1 MARVATTR
9 SESGRRAMH
18 PRSGAG
24 AARGPE
30 VELGREYAALRP
42 KLASWARRN
51 LGLSAADFEDLHEE
65 AWAEVVRRSRNGSEI
80 RHLHSFLK
88 GAIRNKWKMRLRSDR
103 RHPTVSLDAAEAAW
117 VDAATGDAVV
127 SDQIELHE
135 DLSLGLELL
144 ESIPNQRRRQ
154 VLRLLYVCGLEPA
167 EVRQVMGVTERT
179 YRRLLEQAKAEIGK
193 KLELVIQ
200 GRWCAIQRP
209 SLVAYARGT
218 ADERQLHDVRR
229 HLRRCAP
236 CRQTFAE
243 MRRAYAADARRRS
256 PQVARAPRE
265 AAVPGESSSCPARW
279 QGGEGPPSGNFPETR
294 STHRRTWSCGKPPG
308 IF

>member
-1 MARVATTR
+1 
-9 SESGRRAMH
+9 MH
-18 PRSGAG
+18 PRSDAG
-24 AARGPE
+24 AAQGPE
-30 VELGREYAALRP
+30 VELGRESVVLRP
-42 KLASWARRN
+42 KLASWAKRN
-51 LGLSAADFEDLHEE
+51 LGLSAPDFKDLHEE
-65 AWAEVVRRSRNGSEI
+65 AWVEVVRRSRNGAEI

-88 GAIRNKWKMRLRSDR
+88 GTIRNKWKMRLRSDR
-103 RHPTVSLDAAEAAW
+103 RHPTVSLDDAEGLW
-117 VDAATGDAVV
+117 PEATPGESVL

-154 VLRLLYVCGLEPA
+154 MLRLLYVCGLEPA
-167 EVRQVMGVTERT
+167 EVRQVMGVSERT

-209 SLVAYARGT
+209 SLLACARRT
-218 ADERQLHDVRR
+218 ADERQLSDVRR

-243 MRRAYAADARRRS
+243 MRRAHAREGDRRS
-256 PQVARAPRE
+256 PAAP
-265 AAVPGESSSCPARW
+265 AVGA
-279 QGGEGPPSGNFPETR
+279 
-294 STHRRTWSCGKPPG
+294 
-308 IF
+308 

>member
-1 MARVATTR
+1 
-9 SESGRRAMH
+9 MH
-18 PRSGAG
+18 PRSDAG
-24 AARGPE
+24 AAQGPE
-30 VELGREYAALRP
+30 VELGREYVALRP
-42 KLASWARRN
+42 RLATWAKRN
-51 LGLSAADFEDLHEE
+51 LGVSPPDFEDLHEE
-65 AWAEVVRRSRNGSEI
+65 AWAEVLRREQDGSHI
-80 RHLHSFLK
+80 RHLHAFLK
-88 GAIRNKWKMRLRSDR
+88 GTIRNKWKMRLRSDR
-103 RHPTVSLDAAEAAW
+103 RHPTVPLDDAAEAW
-117 VDAATGDAVV
+117 PEAALGESVL

-167 EVRQVMGVTERT
+167 EVRQVMGVSERT

-209 SLVAYARGT
+209 SLLACARGT
-218 ADERQLHDVRR
+218 ADEQQLSDVRR

-243 MRRAYAADARRRS
+243 MRRAHAREGDRRS
-256 PQVARAPRE
+256 PAAP
-265 AAVPGESSSCPARW
+265 AVGA
-279 QGGEGPPSGNFPETR
+279 
-294 STHRRTWSCGKPPG
+294 
-308 IF
+308 